1 MAVTVASTVSLY
13 DKRPFFEKAL
23 VYGMEQGL
31 IDQAKLDAICTDA
44 PKGMVQIARYFGSE
58 FLRPEIERAKD
69 RIINLVSLHLESS
82 CAGDLHKAAQSLR
95 DHSFMSRSKAG
106 SDMLKAL
113 IAMPQNSHF
122 GMNEHGGFRDEH
134 IPQLAKWS
142 LRSLAD
148 YQAELA
154 ARSKVAQVVDAALWM
169 ADALGL
175 NPDELEEAGADA
187 HAVIRTALLAQA
199 CKRVEMPDWV
209 AFEKMVT
216 ALRKKHAGDS
226 GAKGAVLANGA
237 AVAKAATG
245 TLQIN
250 LPKNLPTDYQAVVEA
265 ARTSILADLPKLLD
279 AAIPVRKLFSHTP
292 AFIGR
297 YFWLED
303 PLSEVDHYDRA
314 ASAAWT
320 KATGGHTDDS
330 SLLTLFLC
338 IATSAPAKTLLTEK
352 TALSLIRK
360 IRKTGVKPELAVQ
373 YILAHAP
380 MQDQEDCI
388 LLWKDFWGDAQ
399 ATLQSDYDY
408 ALQDALALLVRNCNV
423 T

>member
-1 MAVTVASTVSLY
+1 MAVSAVSLY

-23 VYGMEQGL
+23 VYGITQGL
-31 IDQAKLDAICTDA
+31 IDQAKLDAIATDA

-58 FLRPEIERAKD
+58 FLRPEIEKAKD
-69 RIINLVSLHLESS
+69 RIVNLVSLYLESS
-82 CAGDLHKAAQSLR
+82 CAGDLHKAAESLR

-113 IAMPQNSHF
+113 IAMPQSSHF

-154 ARSKVAQVVDAALWM
+154 ARSQVAQVVDAAMWM

-175 NPDELEEAGADA
+175 SPDELEEAGADA

-199 CKRVEMPDWV
+199 CKRVEMPNWLE
-209 AFEKMVT
+209 FEKMVT
-216 ALRKKHAGDS
+216 ALRKKHAGAQDAKRAAVGKS
-226 GAKGAVLANGA
+226 AGVTKGAVAS
-237 AVAKAATG
+237 
-245 TLQIN
+245 LQIS
-250 LPKNLPTDYQAVVEA
+250 LPKNLPTEYQTVVES
-265 ARTSILADLPKLLD
+265 ARQSILADLPKLLD
-279 AAIPVRKLFSHTP
+279 AAVPARKLFSHTP

-314 ASAAWT
+314 ASAEWT
-320 KATGGHTDDS
+320 KATGGHHDDS
-330 SLLTLFLC
+330 SLLTLFVC
-338 IATSAPAKTLLTEK
+338 IASGAPAKTVMTEK
-352 TALSLIRK
+352 AALSLIRK
-360 IRKTGVKPELAVQ
+360 MRKTGVKPELAVQ
-373 YILAHAP
+373 YIQAHAP
-380 MQDQEDCI
+380 TQDQEDGV
-388 LLWKDFWGDAQ
+388 LLWTDFWNDAQ
-399 ATLQSDYDY
+399 ATLLSDYDY
-408 ALQDALALLVRNCNV
+408 ALQDALALLARNCNV
-423 T
+423 K

>member
-1 MAVTVASTVSLY
+1 MAVSSVSLY

-31 IDQAKLDAICTDA
+31 IDQAKLDAIATDA

-58 FLRPEIERAKD
+58 FLRPEIEKAKD
-69 RIINLVSLHLESS
+69 RIINLVSLYLESS
-82 CAGDLHKAAQSLR
+82 CAGDLHKAAQALR

-148 YQAELA
+148 YQVELA
-154 ARSKVAQVVDAALWM
+154 ARSQVAQVVDAALWM
-169 ADALGL
+169 ADSLGL

-187 HAVIRTALLAQA
+187 HAVVRTALLAQA

-209 AFEKMVT
+209 AFEKMIT
-216 ALRKKHAGDS
+216 ALRKKHV
-226 GAKGAVLANGA
+226 GAKDGAGA
-237 AVAKAATG
+237 AVAKGAASA
-245 TLQIN
+245 LQIN
-250 LPKNLPTDYQAVVEA
+250 LPKNLPPDYQAVVEA
-265 ARTSILADLPKLLD
+265 ARKSILADLPKLLD
-279 AAIPVRKLFSHTP
+279 AALPVRKLFSHTP

-320 KATGGHTDDS
+320 KATGGHNDDS

-338 IATSAPAKTLLTEK
+338 IASGAAEKSMLTEK
-352 TALSLIRK
+352 AALSLIRK
-360 IRKTGVKPELAVQ
+360 IRKTGVQPELAVQ
-373 YILAHAP
+373 YIRAHAP
-380 MQDQEDCI
+380 TQDQEDCI

-408 ALQDALALLVRNCNV
+408 ALQDALALLIRNCHV

>member
-23 VYGMEQGL
+23 AYGLEQGL
-31 IDQAKLDAICTDA
+31 IDQAKLEAIATDA

-58 FLRPEIERAKD
+58 FLRPEVEKAKD
-69 RIINLVSLHLESS
+69 RIINLVSLYLESS
-82 CAGDLHKAAQSLR
+82 CAGDLHKAAESLR
-95 DHSFMSRSKAG
+95 DNSFMSRSKAG

-154 ARSKVAQVVDAALWM
+154 ARSQVAQVVDAALWM
-169 ADALGL
+169 ADSLGL

-209 AFEKMVT
+209 AFEKMIT
-216 ALRKKHAGDS
+216 ALRKKHA
-226 GAKGAVLANGA
+226 LADGEKSA
-237 AVAKAATG
+237 SVAKSAVG

-250 LPKNLPTDYQAVVEA
+250 LPKNLPLDYQAVVEA
-265 ARTSILADLPKLLD
+265 ARKSILADLPKLLD
-279 AAIPVRKLFSHTP
+279 AALPVRKLFSHTP

-320 KATGGHTDDS
+320 KATGGHNDDS

-338 IATSAPAKTLLTEK
+338 IASGAAAKSMLTEK
-352 TALSLIRK
+352 AALSLIRK
-360 IRKTGVKPELAVQ
+360 IRKTGIQPELAVQ
-373 YILAHAP
+373 YIQAHAP
-380 MQDQEDCI
+380 TQDQEDCI

-408 ALQDALALLVRNCNV
+408 ALQDALALLVRNCHV
-423 T
+423 K

>member
-23 VYGMEQGL
+23 AYGLEQGL
-31 IDQAKLDAICTDA
+31 IDQAKLDAIATDA

-58 FLRPEIERAKD
+58 FLRPEIEKAKD

-82 CAGDLHKAAQSLR
+82 CAGDLHEAAQALR

-175 NPDELEEAGADA
+175 SPDELEEAGADA

-209 AFEKMVT
+209 AFEKMIT
-216 ALRKKHAGDS
+216 ALRKKQV
-226 GAKGAVLANGA
+226 GAKDGAGA
-237 AVAKAATG
+237 AVAKA
-245 TLQIN
+245 
-250 LPKNLPTDYQAVVEA
+250 
-265 ARTSILADLPKLLD
+265 
-279 AAIPVRKLFSHTP
+279 
-292 AFIGR
+292 GR
-297 YFWLED
+297 
-303 PLSEVDHYDRA
+303 R
-314 ASAAWT
+314 
-320 KATGGHTDDS
+320 
-330 SLLTLFLC
+330 
-338 IATSAPAKTLLTEK
+338 
-352 TALSLIRK
+352 
-360 IRKTGVKPELAVQ
+360 
-373 YILAHAP
+373 
-380 MQDQEDCI
+380 
-388 LLWKDFWGDAQ
+388 
-399 ATLQSDYDY
+399 
-408 ALQDALALLVRNCNV
+408 
-423 T
+423 

>member
-23 VYGMEQGL
+23 AYGLEQGL
-31 IDQAKLDAICTDA
+31 IDQAKLDAIATDA

-58 FLRPEIERAKD
+58 FLRPEVEKAKD
-69 RIINLVSLHLESS
+69 RIINLVSLYLESS
-82 CAGDLHKAAQSLR
+82 CAGDLHKAAESLR
-95 DHSFMSRSKAG
+95 DNSFMSRSKAG

-154 ARSKVAQVVDAALWM
+154 ARSQVAQVVDAALWM
-169 ADALGL
+169 ADSLGL

-209 AFEKMVT
+209 AFEKMIT
-216 ALRKKHAGDS
+216 ALRKKHA
-226 GAKGAVLANGA
+226 LADGEKSA
-237 AVAKAATG
+237 SVAKSAVG

-250 LPKNLPTDYQAVVEA
+250 LPKNLPLDYQAVVEA
-265 ARTSILADLPKLLD
+265 ARKSILADLPKLLD
-279 AAIPVRKLFSHTP
+279 AALPVRKLFSHTP

-320 KATGGHTDDS
+320 KATGGHNDDS

-338 IATSAPAKTLLTEK
+338 IASGAAAKSMLTEK
-352 TALSLIRK
+352 AALSLIRK
-360 IRKTGVKPELAVQ
+360 IRKTGIQPELAVQ
-373 YILAHAP
+373 YIQAHAP
-380 MQDQEDCI
+380 TQDQEDCI

-408 ALQDALALLVRNCNV
+408 ALQDALALLVRNCHV
-423 T
+423 K

>member
-1 MAVTVASTVSLY
+1 MVVSSVSLY

-23 VYGMEQGL
+23 AYGMEQGL
-31 IDQAKLDAICTDA
+31 IDQAKLDAIATDA

-58 FLRPEIERAKD
+58 FLRPEIEKAKD

-82 CAGDLHKAAQSLR
+82 GAGDLHKAAESLR
-95 DHSFMSRSKAG
+95 DHSFMSCSKAG

-122 GMNEHGGFRDEH
+122 GMNDHGGFRDEH

-154 ARSKVAQVVDAALWM
+154 ARSKMAQVVDAALWM

-209 AFEKMVT
+209 AFEKIIT
-216 ALRKKHAGDS
+216 ALRKKYGGDS
-226 GAKGAVLANGA
+226 GATGAT
-237 AVAKAATG
+237 VAQAATS

-265 ARTSILADLPKLLD
+265 AGKSILADLPKLLD
-279 AAIPVRKLFSHTP
+279 PALPVRKLFSHTP

-303 PLSEVDHYDRA
+303 LLSEVDHYDRA

-320 KATGGHTDDS
+320 KATGGYNDDS

-338 IATSAPAKTLLTEK
+338 IASGAPAKSVLTEK
-352 TALSLIRK
+352 AALSLIRK
-360 IRKTGVKPELAVQ
+360 IRKTGVQPELAVQ
-373 YILAHAP
+373 YIQAHAP
-380 MQDQEDCI
+380 TQDQDDCI

-408 ALQDALALLVRNCNV
+408 ALQDALALLVRNCHV
-423 T
+423 A

>member
-23 VYGMEQGL
+23 AHGIEQGL
-31 IDQAKLDAICTDA
+31 IDEVKLEAIATDA

-58 FLRPEIERAKD
+58 FLRPEIEKAKD
-69 RIINLVSLHLESS
+69 RIVNLVSLHLESS

-148 YQAELA
+148 YQAELS
-154 ARSKVAQVVDAALWM
+154 ARSQVAQVVDAALWM
-169 ADALGL
+169 ADAMGL
-175 NPDELEEAGADA
+175 SPDELEEAGADA
-187 HAVIRTALLAQA
+187 HAVIRTALLAQV

-216 ALRKKHAGDS
+216 ALRKKHGSAS
-226 GAKGAVLANGA
+226 EAKGA
-237 AVAKAATG
+237 AVAKGAAG
-245 TLQIN
+245 TLRIT
-250 LPKNLPTDYQAVVEA
+250 LPKNLPTDYHAVVEA
-265 ARTSILADLPKLLD
+265 ARQSILADLPKLLD
-279 AAIPVRKLFSHTP
+279 AALPVRKLFSHTP

-320 KATGGHTDDS
+320 KATGGHNDDS

-338 IATSAPAKTLLTEK
+338 IASGAPAKTMLTEK

-373 YILAHAP
+373 YIQAHAP
-380 MQDQEDCI
+380 SQDQEDCI

-408 ALQDALALLVRNCNV
+408 ALQDALAVLVRNCNV
-423 T
+423 A

>member
-1 MAVTVASTVSLY
+1 MAVSSVSLY

-23 VYGMEQGL
+23 AHGIEQGL
-31 IDQAKLDAICTDA
+31 IDQAKLDAIAVDA

-58 FLRPEIERAKD
+58 FLQPEIEKSKD
-69 RIINLVSLHLESS
+69 RIVNLVSLYLESS
-82 CAGDLHKAAQSLR
+82 CAGDLHKAAESLR

-154 ARSKVAQVVDAALWM
+154 ARSRVAQVVDAAMWM

-175 NPDELEEAGADA
+175 SPDELEEAGADA
-187 HAVIRTALLAQA
+187 QAVIRTALLAQA
-199 CKRVEMPDWV
+199 SKRVEIPSWV
-209 AFEKMVT
+209 DFEKMIT
-216 ALRKKHAGDS
+216 ALRKKHAGAEGAAVAPAAK
-226 GAKGAVLANGA
+226 GAKG
-237 AVAKAATG
+237 AKAATG
-245 TLQIN
+245 TLQIH
-250 LPKNLPTDYQAVVEA
+250 LPKNLPQDYQTVVEA
-265 ARTSILADLPKLLD
+265 ARQSILADLPKLLD
-279 AAIPVRKLFSHTP
+279 AALPVRKLFNHTP

-320 KATGGHTDDS
+320 KATGGHNDDS

-338 IATSAPAKTLLTEK
+338 VASGAAEKSVLTEK
-352 TALSLIRK
+352 AALSLIRK

-373 YILAHAP
+373 YIQAHAP
-380 MQDQEDCI
+380 TQDQEDCV

-408 ALQDALALLVRNCNV
+408 ALQDALALLVRNCHV

>member
-1 MAVTVASTVSLY
+1 MAVSSVSLY

-23 VYGMEQGL
+23 AYGMEQGL
-31 IDQAKLDAICTDA
+31 IDQAKLDAIATDA

-69 RIINLVSLHLESS
+69 RIVNLVSLHLESS
-82 CAGDLHKAAQSLR
+82 CAGDVHKAAQALR

-169 ADALGL
+169 ADSLGL
-175 NPDELEEAGADA
+175 SPDELEEAGADA
-187 HAVIRTALLAQA
+187 HAVIRTALLALA
-199 CKRVEMPDWV
+199 CKRVEMPNWV
-209 AFEKMVT
+209 ELEKLIA
-216 ALRKKHAGDS
+216 ALRKKHGGTTAS
-226 GAKGAVLANGA
+226 GAVILP
-237 AVAKAATG
+237 VDFP
-245 TLQIN
+245 LH
-250 LPKNLPTDYQAVVEA
+250 LPKHLPLEYKSVVEA
-265 ARTSILADLPKLLD
+265 ARQSILADLPKLLD
-279 AAIPVRKLFSHTP
+279 PALPVRKLLSHTP

-303 PLSEVDHYDRA
+303 PLGEVDHYDRA
-314 ASAAWT
+314 ASAVWT
-320 KATGGHTDDS
+320 KATGGHHDDS

-338 IATSAPAKTLLTEK
+338 IASGASAKTLLTEK
-352 TALSLIRK
+352 AALSLIRK

-373 YILAHAP
+373 YIQAHAP
-380 MQDQEDCI
+380 SQDQEDGI
-388 LLWKDFWGDAQ
+388 LLWTDFWGDAQ
-399 ATLQSDYDY
+399 ATLLSDFDY
-408 ALQDALALLVRNCNV
+408 ALQDALTLLARNCNV
-423 T
+423 K